1 MKYKKIALLC
11 ALVSVI
17 AAITCNFVFASDN
30 IINDDKVY
38 GATLNILVM
47 IQKYSWPIITL
58 IFIYAVYQF
67 FVIGSERL
75 ENKISG
81 QKLIIGMSIFMVI
94 IQCLPLFYAF
104 VIVN

>member
-1 MKYKKIALLC
+1 MNYKKLAFFC
-11 ALVSVI
+11 ALISVVS
-17 AAITCNFVFASDN
+17 AITCNFVFASDS
-30 IINDDKVY
+30 IITNDKVY
-38 GATLNILVM
+38 DTTLNILIM

-58 IFIYAVYQF
+58 VFIYAIYQF

-75 ENKISG
+75 ENKIAG

-104 VIVN
+104 IIVN